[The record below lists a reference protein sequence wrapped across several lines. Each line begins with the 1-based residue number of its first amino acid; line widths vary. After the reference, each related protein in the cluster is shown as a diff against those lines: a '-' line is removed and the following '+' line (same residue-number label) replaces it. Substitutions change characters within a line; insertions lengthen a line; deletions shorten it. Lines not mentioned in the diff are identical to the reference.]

1 MDLDGSIFWYFG
13 GALVLAALVIS
24 FIGIRGKASFPPS
37 GPAMWGVTAVF
48 GVLVAGAC
56 AYGVAN
62 AAEEKEHREHEIAEE
77 EAAAEEE
84 VAAAEAE
91 APTDVAPDQPDGG
104 TPPGAELQGEERGP
118 AGEPTA
124 ELAVTSPED
133 GSLAFDPDGLEAD
146 APGTIT
152 LAYANPSPVPHNI
165 ALEDEGGGI
174 VAESDTVTSGEVSV
188 RAQLVPGEYVYF
200 CSVPGHREGG
210 MEGTLTVDSDSAT
223 AE

>member
-62 AAEEKEHREHEIAEE
+62 AAEEKEHRDHEL
-77 EAAAEEE
+77 AAEE
-84 VAAAEAE
+84 AEAE
-91 APTDVAPDQPDGG
+91 EAVAEEPPASEQTAPSAPEGG
-104 TPPGAELQGEERGP
+104 QPPGSVTESEEANLGNQ
-118 AGEPTA
+118 
-124 ELAVTSPED
+124 ELALTSPED
-133 GSLAFDPDGLEAD
+133 GSLVFDPDGLD
-146 APGTIT
+146 AQPGAVT
-152 LAYANPSPVPHNI
+152 LAYNNPSPVPHNV
-165 ALEDEGGGI
+165 ALEDEGGQL
-174 VAESDTVTSGEVSV
+174 VVESDTISDASVSV
-188 RAQLVPGEYVYF
+188 NAELVPGEYIYF

-210 MEGTLTVDSDSAT
+210 MEGTLTVDADSAT